1 MINSGICEC
10 FGFFFKLYLIIYLAV
25 FSLAFWNLSVNMV
38 GVANFNAIG
47 LRDLDIAWI

>member
-1 MINSGICEC
+1 MAI
-10 FGFFFKLYLIIYLAV
+10 

-38 GVANFNAIG
+38 GVANFNATV